1 MFVLALLWDRF
12 DLGRERWLRGRTVT
26 PGRLSLHSTSLVGG
40 TLFIALG
47 VAFLLFD
54 GTSALPSLMS
64 VGTEFAVEE
73 RLSDIGAAVSDRV
86 VLLVLAGV
94 AGLAAAILLLPSR
107 AHCERKA
114 GELVS
119 GRTKTD

>member
-1 MFVLALLWDRF
+1 M
-12 DLGRERWLRGRTVT
+12 
-26 PGRLSLHSTSLVGG
+26 
-40 TLFIALG
+40 
-47 VAFLLFD
+47 
-54 GTSALPSLMS
+54 
-64 VGTEFAVEE
+64 EE
-73 RLSDIGAAVSDRV
+73 RLSDIGAAVSDWV

-107 AHCERKA
+107 AHRERKA